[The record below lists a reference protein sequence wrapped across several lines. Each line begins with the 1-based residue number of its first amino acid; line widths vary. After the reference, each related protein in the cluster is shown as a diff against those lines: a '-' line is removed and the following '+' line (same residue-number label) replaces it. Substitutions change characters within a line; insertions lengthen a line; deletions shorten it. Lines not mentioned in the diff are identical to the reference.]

1 MLNMSPK
8 PIFPVEVRRKARVSR
23 SRDAGAGKT
32 GISDFV
38 THMNF
43 GSTLVHNASVDFINL
58 SCGTSAL

>member
-1 MLNMSPK
+1 MPNMSPK
-8 PIFPVEVRRKARVSR
+8 PIFPVEAGRKARVSR
-23 SRDAGAGKT
+23 SRDAGRT

-38 THMNF
+38 IHMNF